1 MVSVK
6 ILSRFTDGF
15 SDDKLVSDNRKISE
29 GPLYPVAEVI
39 ELLKSSEAIK
49 IATRKA
55 NIDAQNLD
63 WDADDLALYLE
74 RAVVNGRYL
83 GSEWT
88 WLKSGVSC
96 AACDAYRLNDGDLS
110 YYFKFAI
117 GKTGAL
123 ILIVSCHLSS

>member
-15 SDDKLVSDNRKISE
+15 SEGKLDSENRKISE
-29 GPLYPVAEVI
+29 GPLYPATEVI
-39 ELLKSSEAIK
+39 ELLKSSDAINVV
-49 IATRKA
+49 TRKA
-55 NIDAQNLD
+55 SNDAQNLA
-63 WDADDLALYLE
+63 WDADDLALYLA

-83 GSEWT
+83 GSEWA
-88 WLKSGVSC
+88 WIKSDVSC